1 MKTKPMAHQVEGLRR
16 LAAAPDFYALGA
28 EQGTGKTWMLLA
40 DAESQYQAKR
50 IEAMLVVAPKGVH
63 TNWVLREVPTH
74 LEVPHAAAYYLS
86 SANKAHSRTIE
97 QVFEPDNDDKLRIL
111 AINIDAL
118 NTAKGYGLA
127 RRFLIT
133 FRTFLVVDESQR
145 IKNPSAG
152 RTQKLMTLGD
162 YAISKRI
169 ASGTIIGNGPLD
181 AFSQFQ
187 FLRSGLLGTTSYRAF
202 VATYAE
208 LLPQSHELVQHA
220 ARNSRAGTPQIIKR
234 TPDGQPMFKNLER
247 LHQMMAPHMYRVLK
261 RDCLDLP
268 PKVYQNHY
276 FELTPA
282 QRRLYEKTKSEMM
295 YLRDDGDIDMFT
307 ALTVI
312 TKLRQI
318 TSGFIMVDGVAN
330 TIQEDGPRLQ
340 ALREIVEDID
350 GQFIIWAAYREEI
363 ARIAAELDVLGVVQ
377 YHGGISAKEREQAID
392 AFQSGDARVFIGHPQ
407 SGGTGLTLT
416 AAQTA
421 IYYSCDFSLEQRS
434 QSEDRCHRI
443 GTKGTVTYIDLVA
456 VGTIDERI
464 AAALQ
469 AKSGTAKLIL
479 GDTPFSPKQLDFG
492 IK

>member
-1 MKTKPMAHQVEGLRR
+1 
-16 LAAAPDFYALGA
+16 
-28 EQGTGKTWMLLA
+28 
-40 DAESQYQAKR
+40 
-50 IEAMLVVAPKGVH
+50 
-63 TNWVLREVPTH
+63 
-74 LEVPHAAAYYLS
+74 
-86 SANKAHSRTIE
+86 
-97 QVFEPDNDDKLRIL
+97 
-111 AINIDAL
+111 
-118 NTAKGYGLA
+118 
-127 RRFLIT
+127 
-133 FRTFLVVDESQR
+133 
-145 IKNPSAG
+145 
-152 RTQKLMTLGD
+152 
-162 YAISKRI
+162 
-169 ASGTIIGNGPLD
+169 
-181 AFSQFQ
+181 
-187 FLRSGLLGTTSYRAF
+187 
-202 VATYAE
+202 
-208 LLPQSHELVQHA
+208 
-220 ARNSRAGTPQIIKR
+220 
-234 TPDGQPMFKNLER
+234 
-247 LHQMMAPHMYRVLK
+247 
-261 RDCLDLP
+261 
-268 PKVYQNHY
+268 
-276 FELTPA
+276 
-282 QRRLYEKTKSEMM
+282 
-295 YLRDDGDIDMFT
+295 MFT

-377 YHGGISAKEREQAID
+377 YHGGISAKDREQAID
-392 AFQSGDARVFIGHPQ
+392 AFQSGAARVFIGHPQ
-407 SGGTGLTLT
+407 SGGTGVTLT